1 MQNKYKT
8 NISELPERLRQLHTP
23 PKYLYQQGSELSK
36 LLQRPTVGIVGSRK
50 VSSYGRSVTEDFAN
64 TLAKQGIVI
73 VSGLALGVDSIAHRA
88 CLEAKGQTIAVLPS
102 GLEAIY
108 PSSHQGLAKQI
119 IQTGGSLVTEYEPQE
134 KPMKHFFIA
143 RNRII
148 AALSD
153 ILLVTEAAERSGSL
167 HTANFALELGKPV
180 FAVPGNI
187 TNINSSGTNKLIQ
200 MGASPALSPE
210 DLIQELGLASAPIA
224 AYIPENEAEELLL
237 TLLDQGIS
245 DGELLH
251 QKSGLA
257 SQVYQQH
264 LTLLEI
270 KGVIKPLSANRWQK
284 L

>member
-1 MQNKYKT
+1 MHQ
-8 NISELPERLRQLHTP
+8 P
-23 PKYLYQQGSELSK
+23 PKTLYQQGSELADI
-36 LLQRPTVGIVGSRK
+36 LQKPTVGIVGSRK
-50 VSSYGRSVTEDFAN
+50 VSSYGRTVTENFSSA
-64 TLAKQGIVI
+64 LAKRGVVI

-88 CLEAKGQTIAVLPS
+88 CLNAKGQTIAVLPS

-119 IQTGGSLVTEYEPQE
+119 TQTGGTLITEYEPHE
-134 KPMKHFFIA
+134 KPMKHYFIA

-187 TNINSSGTNKLIQ
+187 TNINSMGTNKLIAV
-200 MGASPALSPE
+200 GATPALNPE
-210 DLIQELGLASAPIA
+210 DIIEELGLSQAPEV
-224 AYIPENEAEELLL
+224 AYIPENEVEELILSLL
-237 TLLDQGIS
+237 EQGIS

-251 QKSGLA
+251 QRSGLA
-257 SQVYQQH
+257 SQIYQQH
-264 LTLLEI
+264 LTMLEI
-270 KGVIKPLSANRWQK
+270 KGAIKPLSANRWQK

>member
-1 MQNKYKT
+1 MQNQYKT
-8 NISELPERLRQLHTP
+8 NISDLPERLQQLHKP
-23 PKYLYQQGSELSK
+23 PKHLYQQGSK
-36 LLQRPTVGIVGSRK
+36 LKDILKNPTVGIVGSRK
-50 VSSYGRSVTEDFAN
+50 VSTYGRAVTEEFTN
-64 TLAKQGIVI
+64 TLAKRGVVI

-102 GLEAIY
+102 GLESIY

-119 IQTGGSLVTEYEPQE
+119 VQTGGSLVTEYEPQE

-148 AALSD
+148 AGLSD

-180 FAVPGNI
+180 FAIPGNI
-187 TNINSSGTNKLIQ
+187 TNINSGGTNKLIQ
-200 MGASPALSPE
+200 VGASPALSPE
-210 DLIQELGLASAPIA
+210 DLIQELGLTSAPIA

-237 TLLDQGIS
+237 ELLDQGIS
-245 DGELLH
+245 EGEILH
-251 QKSGLA
+251 QKSGLGLQA
-257 SQVYQQH
+257 YQQH

-284 L
+284 I